1 MRHSVKVIDYR
12 EISEEG
18 KEARGRNEAK
28 EGDKRG
34 WQRKKAEEEGRR
46 EEAVNGIAIDL
57 ATVRDIDTATT
68 CHSKQTC
75 NN

>member
-1 MRHSVKVIDYR
+1 MRQKRV
-12 EISEEG
+12 
-18 KEARGRNEAK
+18 AK
-28 EGDKRG
+28 EDGRGKRPK
-34 WQRKKAEEEGRR
+34 RVAKEEGRR